1 LLDGLQKLFPDSLQW
16 GPYGSYKSEQSA
28 YAINLFLAAGI
39 HAKDIAY
46 VRTSRNGDINK
57 YDATN
62 FTNSTNSNVE
72 RLYIHTIRHFF
83 PFTGIETNNIFKIV
97 DNGYTFD
104 LGAIALSS
112 SRSKVSAGHAICGF
126 KSVATQYLYNGHL
139 DPNSPHNVPCK
150 PYDHPTW
157 KDLFS
162 DTGYYIDNEC
172 NMSSE
177 GKSNMLFQYPF
188 GGLFKIGG
196 GFFGMGVVNH
206 YGKPIPGYDDTRTLT
221 DINDMKM
228 SSGTIATYL
237 SEFNTHI
244 TDRTREEFAKIDGA
258 TINEKVDGYIL
269 TIYTLLSTHD
279 TFLSLSPNDTHPPY
293 DIRGCIFM
301 VLKQLLSWACKSM
314 AWPSFNAL
322 NNFDQDGY
330 NKLRTK
336 TMKNF
341 GHDVHDVLVLR
352 KWIADIIIYTCAQE
366 YKEAILNIS
375 PMLKGSLTYD
385 NLRNLHCLDGIA
397 NVIVCIVKPI
407 CIPVNIALE
416 YAQHAPN
423 KANVQSVTDWAFRTA
438 RSNVNKHITTYERPS
453 IFAPLLQAILPVN
466 ANSFKL
472 PEQSDMQWFEQ
483 NGMNHVNDSV
493 VNIAKYLKQK

>member
-1 LLDGLQKLFPDSLQW
+1 
-16 GPYGSYKSEQSA
+16 
-28 YAINLFLAAGI
+28 
-39 HAKDIAY
+39 
-46 VRTSRNGDINK
+46 
-57 YDATN
+57 
-62 FTNSTNSNVE
+62 
-72 RLYIHTIRHFF
+72 
-83 PFTGIETNNIFKIV
+83 
-97 DNGYTFD
+97 
-104 LGAIALSS
+104 
-112 SRSKVSAGHAICGF
+112 
-126 KSVATQYLYNGHL
+126 
-139 DPNSPHNVPCK
+139 
-150 PYDHPTW
+150 
-157 KDLFS
+157 
-162 DTGYYIDNEC
+162 
-172 NMSSE
+172 MSSE

-206 YGKPIPGYDDTRTLT
+206 YGNPVLQPVNDTRTLT

-228 SSGTIATYL
+228 LSGTIATYL

-258 TINEKVDGYIL
+258 TTTDDNVDGYIL

-279 TFLSLSPNDTHPPY
+279 TFISLSPNDTHPPY

-314 AWPSFNAL
+314 SWASFNAL
-322 NNFDQDGY
+322 NKFDQHGY
-330 NKLRTK
+330 NKLREK

-341 GHDVHDVLVLR
+341 GNVVHVVHDVHDVHDVHPGLLALH

-438 RSNVNKHITTYERPS
+438 RSNVNKHITTYERRG
-453 IFAPLLQAILPVN
+453 IVDTLLQTFLKVN

-472 PEQSDMQWFEQ
+472 PEQSDLSTDMQWFEQ
-483 NGMNHVNDSV
+483 NGMNHVHDSV
-493 VNIAKYLKQK
+493 FNIAKYLKQK